1 MLPALVAPATT
12 VSDMDRRDFVRLTG
26 ASGAALA
33 LTPAHLLFPGGAP
46 LNVTAD
52 QGRAALARLRGEQP
66 CRAEVRLERGGPR
79 LFINEEEAL
88 PVWGLSISLLE
99 TVENF
104 KGMGM
109 QLLQPQMGMASAWTG
124 PGEYDFTAL
133 EGYLGQVLALAPN
146 AYFFPRVQL
155 LTPVWWKE
163 MHPGE
168 TVKYGM
174 AVSKRNWDGWRT
186 RPEDNPMREG
196 FHHFTNFYGEAWEAS
211 YASDVW
217 RRDTG
222 NMLQALVRF
231 IDQSPLA
238 SRMMGYFFVHGPTE
252 EWNAPGDNWW
262 PGYEAPM
269 EREAGPVPP
278 PRDRLN
284 ASFGLLRDPAKE
296 AHVIHFYRRFHE
308 VRADTIAHLAK
319 SVKEA
324 SSRPVVTGTFYGYL
338 MENPRIQESGHLAP
352 KAVLESPH
360 LDIIACPYTYT
371 ATNDPAKARW
381 ESDLYDGA
389 DNWLGRARGV
399 GGDAAYRSM
408 VESYRRR
415 GKLYISEID
424 PGSYRHQANSWKEI
438 GGSGSTTP
446 EGTVNI
452 LRRDF
457 GNVLASASGA
467 WLYDFGPYNWS
478 DYGEDAT
485 TPGGWYGSP
494 EIIEAVGDVLDLM
507 RTRLTNDIS
516 SVAKIVVAGDPE
528 GFFASRHWL
537 HDRPW
542 PDQGIRYTDLVNHW
556 FFNAQSRAMYRG
568 GQPVDLIYRDDLT
581 VEDYRRYKLVLIP
594 NSFMLTPA
602 QVDDL
607 HERLRGSGST
617 VLWTYAPGLLRPEHG
632 GAAGGVDLEQMQRL
646 TGFRFTQI
654 DDPSPLLIDAAVP
667 GTEPITFGIKSPDY
681 FSPRFVIEGDD
692 FEPLGMW
699 RRSKSVAFARREME
713 GWTSIYVGAPPIP
726 AEVLRQLAS
735 DAGAAPWTDRTA
747 IVNGSRAGA
756 MVVCTDPA
764 TPYGAPTG
772 ATERPAPDPLT
783 VTFPFPLRDEMGGP
797 ARTTHTLDLGFGDVR
812 LFTPPA

>member
-1 MLPALVAPATT
+1 
-12 VSDMDRRDFVRLTG
+12 MDRRRFVQLAGT
-26 ASGAALA
+26 SGAALA
-33 LTPAHLLFPGGAP
+33 LTPGHLFLPGVGSVAG
-46 LNVTAD
+46 VSSTSA
-52 QGRAALARLRGEQP
+52 RAALQALSGETP
-66 CRAEVRLERGGPR
+66 CRAEVRSERGGPR
-79 LFINEEEAL
+79 LFVNDEETI

-124 PGEYDFTAL
+124 PGQYDFTAL
-133 EGYLGQVLALAPN
+133 ETYLGKVLALAPN

-163 MHPGE
+163 AHPEE

-174 AVSKRNWDGWRT
+174 EVPAQHWDGWRT
-186 RPEDNPMREG
+186 NPEAHPMREG
-196 FHHFTNFYGEAWEAS
+196 FHHFTNFYNEAWEAS
-211 YASDVW
+211 YASEVW
-217 RRDTG
+217 RRDTAD
-222 NMLQALVRF
+222 MLRALVRF

-238 SRMMGYFFVHGPTE
+238 SRMMGYFFVHGTTE
-252 EWNAPGDNWW
+252 EWNQPGDNFW

-269 EREAGPVPP
+269 QREAGPVPP
-278 PRDRLN
+278 PRSRLD
-284 ASFGLLRDPAKE
+284 AGFGLLRDPEKE
-296 AHVIHFYRRFHE
+296 ADVIHFYRRFHE
-308 VRADTIAHLAK
+308 VRAETIAHLAK
-319 SVKEA
+319 AVKEA
-324 SSRPVVTGTFYGYL
+324 SNRPVVTGTFFGYL

-360 LDIIACPYTYT
+360 VDVIACPYTYT

-399 GGDAAYRSM
+399 GGDAAFRSM

-424 PGSYRHQANSWKEI
+424 PGSYRHQAKSWKEI

-457 GNVLASASGA
+457 GNVLAAASGA

-478 DYGEDAT
+478 DYGEDAP

-494 EIIEAVGDVLDLM
+494 EIIDAVGNVLDM
-507 RTRLTNDIS
+507 MKARLENDIS

-528 GFFASRHWL
+528 SFFVSRHWL
-537 HDRPW
+537 YDRPW
-542 PDQGIRYTDLVNHW
+542 PGQGIRYTDLVNHW
-556 FFNAQSRAMYRG
+556 FFNAQARALYRG
-568 GQPVDLIYRDDLT
+568 GQPIDLIYRDDLT
-581 VEDYRRYKLVLIP
+581 ADDYRRYRLVIVP
-594 NSFMLTPA
+594 NSFLLTPG

-607 HERLRGSGST
+607 HARLRGSGAT
-617 VLWTYAPGLLRPEHG
+617 VLWYYAPGLLHP
-632 GAAGGVDLEQMQRL
+632 GGVDLEQMERL

-654 DDPSPLLIDAAVP
+654 DDPSPLLIEAAVP
-667 GTEPITFGIKSPDY
+667 GTEPTTFGIKSPDY
-681 FSPRFVIEGDD
+681 FSPRFVVEGDD
-692 FEPLGMW
+692 FETLGTW
-699 RRSKSVAFARREME
+699 KGSQSVAFARRAMD

-726 AEVLRQLAS
+726 TEILRQLAT
-735 DAGAAPWTDRTA
+735 DAGAPPWTDRTA

-756 MVVCTDPA
+756 MVVCTDPP
-764 TPYGAPTG
+764 TPFGAPTG
-772 ATERPAPDPLT
+772 ATERPAPGPFT
-783 VTFPFPLRDEMGGP
+783 VTFPFPLRDETGGP

-812 LFTPPA
+812 LFVPPA